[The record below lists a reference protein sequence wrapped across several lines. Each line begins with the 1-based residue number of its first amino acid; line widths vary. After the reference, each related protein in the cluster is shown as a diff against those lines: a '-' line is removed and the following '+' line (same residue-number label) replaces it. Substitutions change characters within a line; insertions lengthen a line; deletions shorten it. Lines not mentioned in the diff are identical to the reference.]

1 MAIETVEKREE
12 KDQRSDEKERSDSG
26 RNTGK
31 QGITHHTTTTITKY
45 VDGLKVLARW
55 CTCTTKRVCMIATLQ
70 HTTAKYQYVQLG
82 TFSHKGQHHFMRERK
97 WRGQIPLARAILAF
111 KRQGR
116 DTGMGVWSEGQSKL
130 EQLMGANNFMDL
142 EAVSSTT
149 EDLDK

>member
-1 MAIETVEKREE
+1 
-12 KDQRSDEKERSDSG
+12 
-26 RNTGK
+26 
-31 QGITHHTTTTITKY
+31 
-45 VDGLKVLARW
+45 
-55 CTCTTKRVCMIATLQ
+55 
-70 HTTAKYQYVQLG
+70 
-82 TFSHKGQHHFMRERK
+82 MRERK